1 MPGPR
6 LCHYRPCIFCPV
18 GRGLD
23 PSAASRRRALAPTK
37 KSPPS
42 GCGSGW
48 GLGVSVCVRRNHVPE
63 LRLRLRN
70 PVPIYYRITAK
81 KLCFSYEQ
89 FVNYRAAGPN
99 APAASFFVCIW
110 KRCKGSWRE
119 RGNCREVGAGHARPL
134 RRSKIKTGS
143 HPFCVTARLA
153 YNQITLYS
161 FSSFSTS
168 VPSIF
173 LRASFMASL
182 PTRGIS
188 ISVILRPS
196 RSLTVASSRQRM
208 S

>member
-1 MPGPR
+1 MRGLKGSDGLCVTTHFRVTSAHCKGGGLPPSLAPLVRNPFVAPR
-6 LCHYRPCIFCPV
+6 RGRACPALHLAITAHVSYCSV

-23 PSAASRRRALAPTK
+23 PSAASRRRSLAPTK

-99 APAASFFVCIW
+99 APAAPFFVCIW

-119 RGNCREVGAGHARPL
+119 
-134 RRSKIKTGS
+134 
-143 HPFCVTARLA
+143 
-153 YNQITLYS
+153 
-161 FSSFSTS
+161 
-168 VPSIF
+168 
-173 LRASFMASL
+173 
-182 PTRGIS
+182 
-188 ISVILRPS
+188 
-196 RSLTVASSRQRM
+196 
-208 S
+208 

>member
-1 MPGPR
+1 MPGPQPR
-6 LCHYRPCIFCPV
+6 HYHPFIFCPV

-89 FVNYRAAGPN
+89 FVNYRAAGPRLRL
-99 APAASFFVCIW
+99 FCLHLETMQR
-110 KRCKGSWRE
+110 KL
-119 RGNCREVGAGHARPL
+119 AG
-134 RRSKIKTGS
+134 
-143 HPFCVTARLA
+143 V
-153 YNQITLYS
+153 
-161 FSSFSTS
+161 
-168 VPSIF
+168 
-173 LRASFMASL
+173 M
-182 PTRGIS
+182 
-188 ISVILRPS
+188 
-196 RSLTVASSRQRM
+196 
-208 S
+208 

>member
-1 MPGPR
+1 MPGPPP
-6 LCHYRPCIFCPV
+6 CHYRPCIFCPV

-23 PSAASRRRALAPTK
+23 PSAASRRRSLAPTK

-99 APAASFFVCIW
+99 VSAAPFFAVLLY
-110 KRCKGSWRE
+110 
-119 RGNCREVGAGHARPL
+119 V
-134 RRSKIKTGS
+134 
-143 HPFCVTARLA
+143 LA
-153 YNQITLYS
+153 WNVL
-161 FSSFSTS
+161 
-168 VPSIF
+168 
-173 LRASFMASL
+173 
-182 PTRGIS
+182 
-188 ISVILRPS
+188 VILKYADKFMKPDEHYYKLFVRHFHISGFDPVTPLS
-196 RSLTVASSRQRM
+196 NHTSIKSSSRFIGLPEAETKRM
-208 S
+208 SSTYGRCRSMFFTS

>member
-1 MPGPR
+1 MTPPQ
-6 LCHYRPCIFCPV
+6 PP
-18 GRGLD
+18 D
-23 PSAASRRRALAPTK
+23 AALSPQQK

-99 APAASFFVCIW
+99 APAAPFFVCIW

-119 RGNCREVGAGHARPL
+119 RGNCREVGAFPYKHNSR
-134 RRSKIKTGS
+134 
-143 HPFCVTARLA
+143 TAAGLVCPA
-153 YNQITLYS
+153 PAVQQNKNAPCPWTEGDKL
-161 FSSFSTS
+161 
-168 VPSIF
+168 
-173 LRASFMASL
+173 
-182 PTRGIS
+182 
-188 ISVILRPS
+188 S
-196 RSLTVASSRQRM
+196 RYHLMFAASSRNAASRRAITRQRGNGRTR
-208 S
+208 STPTEPKGRLGASSTV